1 MWHSDVQGKK
11 AFLFDL
17 ANLHYGVDCVNSIWL
32 FNTRFEYLVKNW
44 RTLWSILFMRC
55 ICYDV
60 VIYILSNWFRSN
72 SLFTSNRMHYLKT
85 PTTKLLQSR
94 VLFSHF
100 SRINQKRFFE
110 FDWTFYFIPITRND
124 IFCKRKRHTYLAG
137 VQHSIC
143 FQQYIFTQPKL
154 WQQAKIKTT
163 FLFYAQYYYWKRQRN
178 SFSCCRK

>member
-1 MWHSDVQGKK
+1 MQ
-11 AFLFDL
+11 
-17 ANLHYGVDCVNSIWL
+17 
-32 FNTRFEYLVKNW
+32 NW

-137 VQHSIC
+137 IQHSIC

>member
-1 MWHSDVQGKK
+1 MIIQ
-11 AFLFDL
+11 
-17 ANLHYGVDCVNSIWL
+17 Y
-32 FNTRFEYLVKNW
+32 FEYLVQNW

-72 SLFTSNRMHYLKT
+72 SLFTSNRMYYLKT

-110 FDWTFYFIPITRND
+110 FDWTFYFIPIIRND

>member
-1 MWHSDVQGKK
+1 M
-11 AFLFDL
+11 
-17 ANLHYGVDCVNSIWL
+17 
-32 FNTRFEYLVKNW
+32 T
-44 RTLWSILFMRC
+44 C

-137 VQHSIC
+137 VQHSIR

-163 FLFYAQYYYWKRQRN
+163 FYFMHNTIIGRGNVFHFHVAENKCLIFPRAVSRLIK
-178 SFSCCRK
+178 K